1 MLLVETSSHKE
12 KQYLGVPTALEP
24 LESIPRTQELLGN
37 VSRHTVL
44 RLLDAGHLTR
54 VRVAGRTLVDPQSI
68 RDYIERHREA
78 AG

>member
-1 MLLVETSSHKE
+1 MLLVDTSSHKPGL
-12 KQYLGVPTALEP
+12 YRAAPTTLEP

-44 RLLDAGHLTR
+44 RLLAAGELIR
-54 VRVAGRTLVDPQSI
+54 VRVAGRTLVDPASI
-68 RDYIERHREA
+68 RSYIERHREA